1 MKETAQGLYHSLEN
15 QRWSFLDRGRT
26 SSELTIPYIM
36 PPDGHNHATKYYTP
50 YQGVGARG
58 VNNLASKLLLALL
71 PPNAPFFRLVIDRY
85 ELDKAKQELGPEGG
99 EQLRSDL
106 EKALADVERSVSQ
119 EVEVEAFRVG
129 VFEALKNLLVAGN
142 TLLYLPDD
150 GGMRVFRLDRY
161 CVKRDPMG
169 NVTHIAIKETVA
181 PMMLPESVREEV
193 YRQEKENSCDLYTS
207 VVREGNEFVVQ
218 QDVKGIVI
226 EESKGRY
233 PVEKTPFLPLRY
245 TRIDGED
252 YGRGFVEEYIGDLK
266 SLESL
271 TKAIVEGSA
280 AAAKVLFMVNPNG
293 TTRAKTLSESPNG
306 AIVQGSDGD
315 VSVLQLNKFND
326 FRTAQGVMN
335 GISDRLSQAFL
346 LNSGVVRDAE
356 RVTAEEIRMLSQ
368 ELEAALGGLYSL
380 LSQEFQMPVVTRLM
394 ARMSKE
400 GRLPKLPKDIVK
412 PTIVTG
418 VEALGRGNDLQKL
431 DLFLAG
437 ANQIVGPQAVAQ
449 YVNVSDYFKRR
460 ATALG
465 IETEGLIKSDEEIQ
479 QAMQQAQQQE
489 MMMKLGGPA
498 VAPAINAAQEQYM
511 SSQQQQP
518 QEE

>member
-1 MKETAQGLYHSLEN
+1 
-15 QRWSFLDRGRT
+15 
-26 SSELTIPYIM
+26 
-36 PPDGHNHATKYYTP
+36 
-50 YQGVGARG
+50 
-58 VNNLASKLLLALL
+58 
-71 PPNAPFFRLVIDRY
+71 
-85 ELDKAKQELGPEGG
+85 
-99 EQLRSDL
+99 
-106 EKALADVERSVSQ
+106 
-119 EVEVEAFRVG
+119 
-129 VFEALKNLLVAGN
+129 
-142 TLLYLPDD
+142 
-150 GGMRVFRLDRY
+150 
-161 CVKRDPMG
+161 MG

-233 PVEKTPFLPLRY
+233 PIEKTPFLPLRY

-293 TTRAKTLSESPNG
+293 TTRSRTLAEAPNG

-394 ARMSKE
+394 ARMGKE

-437 ANQIVGPQAVAQ
+437 ANQIVGPQAVAE

-465 IETEGLIKSDEEIQ
+465 IETEGLIKTEEEIQ
-479 QAMQQAQQQE
+479 QAMQMAQQQE

-511 SSQQQQP
+511 ASQQP

>member
-1 MKETAQGLYHSLEN
+1 
-15 QRWSFLDRGRT
+15 
-26 SSELTIPYIM
+26 
-36 PPDGHNHATKYYTP
+36 
-50 YQGVGARG
+50 
-58 VNNLASKLLLALL
+58 
-71 PPNAPFFRLVIDRY
+71 
-85 ELDKAKQELGPEGG
+85 
-99 EQLRSDL
+99 
-106 EKALADVERSVSQ
+106 
-119 EVEVEAFRVG
+119 
-129 VFEALKNLLVAGN
+129 
-142 TLLYLPDD
+142 
-150 GGMRVFRLDRY
+150 
-161 CVKRDPMG
+161 MG

-233 PVEKTPFLPLRY
+233 PIEKTPFLPLRY

-511 SSQQQQP
+511 ASQQQQP

>member
-1 MKETAQGLYHSLEN
+1 
-15 QRWSFLDRGRT
+15 
-26 SSELTIPYIM
+26 
-36 PPDGHNHATKYYTP
+36 
-50 YQGVGARG
+50 
-58 VNNLASKLLLALL
+58 
-71 PPNAPFFRLVIDRY
+71 
-85 ELDKAKQELGPEGG
+85 
-99 EQLRSDL
+99 
-106 EKALADVERSVSQ
+106 
-119 EVEVEAFRVG
+119 
-129 VFEALKNLLVAGN
+129 
-142 TLLYLPDD
+142 
-150 GGMRVFRLDRY
+150 
-161 CVKRDPMG
+161 MG

-207 VVREGNEFVVQ
+207 VVREGNEYVVQ

-233 PVEKTPFLPLRY
+233 PIEKTPFLPLRY

-465 IETEGLIKSDEEIQ
+465 IETEGLIKSEEEIQ

-511 SSQQQQP
+511 ASQQP

>member
-1 MKETAQGLYHSLEN
+1 
-15 QRWSFLDRGRT
+15 
-26 SSELTIPYIM
+26 
-36 PPDGHNHATKYYTP
+36 
-50 YQGVGARG
+50 
-58 VNNLASKLLLALL
+58 
-71 PPNAPFFRLVIDRY
+71 
-85 ELDKAKQELGPEGG
+85 
-99 EQLRSDL
+99 
-106 EKALADVERSVSQ
+106 
-119 EVEVEAFRVG
+119 
-129 VFEALKNLLVAGN
+129 
-142 TLLYLPDD
+142 
-150 GGMRVFRLDRY
+150 
-161 CVKRDPMG
+161 
-169 NVTHIAIKETVA
+169 
-181 PMMLPESVREEV
+181 MLPESVREEV

-233 PVEKTPFLPLRY
+233 PIEKTPFLPLRY

-511 SSQQQQP
+511 ASQQQQP

>member
-1 MKETAQGLYHSLEN
+1 
-15 QRWSFLDRGRT
+15 
-26 SSELTIPYIM
+26 
-36 PPDGHNHATKYYTP
+36 
-50 YQGVGARG
+50 
-58 VNNLASKLLLALL
+58 
-71 PPNAPFFRLVIDRY
+71 
-85 ELDKAKQELGPEGG
+85 
-99 EQLRSDL
+99 
-106 EKALADVERSVSQ
+106 
-119 EVEVEAFRVG
+119 
-129 VFEALKNLLVAGN
+129 
-142 TLLYLPDD
+142 
-150 GGMRVFRLDRY
+150 
-161 CVKRDPMG
+161 MG

-233 PVEKTPFLPLRY
+233 PIEKTPFLPLRY

-394 ARMSKE
+394 ARMGKE

-465 IETEGLIKSDEEIQ
+465 IETEGLIKSEEEIQ

-511 SSQQQQP
+511 ASQQP